1 MTYEE
6 NWKHEKQQNFDLLE
20 MCMKYFFQSTYNNIK
35 TDVPKKYIYLTLQQ
49 DELLAVSTQI
59 YEMRT
64 Q

>member
-6 NWKHEKQQNFDLLE
+6 NWQHEKKQNFDLLE
-20 MCMKYFFQSTYNNIK
+20 MCMKYFFRSTYNNVK

-49 DELLAVSTQI
+49 DELLAVSIQI